1 MPGTLRPWA
10 FVMLSAGALFA
21 GGLVW
26 YAWERVWI
34 WRRLDL
40 PAFAIDFRRS
50 VRRADP
56 AMPILLVICGAAAS
70 AGPEIP
76 EHRRRLRPV
85 PDVGPAP
92 WLEGDHRP
100 RSRGVERLSTMRDV
114 ASDVAVG
121 RVDSPSR
128 SVGRRSAGSPNRVR
142 A

>member
-1 MPGTLRPWA
+1 
-10 FVMLSAGALFA
+10 MLSAGALFA

-76 EHRRRLRPV
+76 EHRP
-85 PDVGPAP
+85 
-92 WLEGDHRP
+92 
-100 RSRGVERLSTMRDV
+100 
-114 ASDVAVG
+114 
-121 RVDSPSR
+121 
-128 SVGRRSAGSPNRVR
+128 
-142 A
+142 